1 MKALQLTI
9 DPNDKSPLGKKR
21 KQFNN
26 LLQKIDELKD
36 TIRQLEDQMQ
46 SGMVFFHAEILP
58 LQLKQQQVQ
67 ADYVRKLHQ
76 LYPHKTFTKKEREKI
91 VDLIL
96 SAAAEILGTV
106 DTDEKTEF
114 ADIQEIFDLY
124 NEDSWEEIQAEE
136 RQQVNET
143 ANAFFAS
150 MGVDLNLD
158 PDDDLET
165 VQEKTMAAAERF
177 KQEAVEREEAAA
189 KAPKNKKQAAQEAQ
203 ALNVQKVSKTI
214 YNDLVKLLH
223 PDLEQD
229 EALKMEKTEA
239 MKKVNL
245 AWQNNDFFGLLGLQ
259 SEYLSKHGD
268 DIARLPDQ
276 QFKYYIT
283 VLKTQKAELEA
294 QLGTYEMIPG
304 MAGYVYRHLTS
315 PNAYTMRALRAQ
327 AIREEKETLK
337 DQQHNLKLT
346 QSPETLKSALKG
358 YRITASEE
366 AFDPIELLYMM
377 ESMAKKGKK
386 RR

>member
-1 MKALQLTI
+1 MKALQLKI

-46 SGMVFFHAEILP
+46 SGMVFFHAEIMP
-58 LQLKQQQVQ
+58 LQRKQQQLQ

-91 VDLIL
+91 VDLIIT
-96 SAAAEILGTV
+96 SAAEILGMA
-106 DTDEKTEF
+106 DMDEKTEF

-124 NEDSWEEIQAEE
+124 SEESWEEMEAEG
-136 RQQVNET
+136 RQQANET
-143 ANAFFAS
+143 TNAFFAS

-158 PDDDLET
+158 PEDDLET
-165 VQEKTMAAAERF
+165 VQEKTMAAAERV
-177 KQEAVEREEAAA
+177 KQEAAEREEAAA
-189 KAPKNKKQAAQEAQ
+189 KTPKNKKQAAQEAQ
-203 ALNVQKVSKTI
+203 ALNVQKVSKSI

-245 AWQNNDFFGLLGLQ
+245 AWQNNDFFGLLSLQ

-283 VLKTQKAELEA
+283 VLKTQKAELEE

-304 MAGYVYRHLTS
+304 IPGYVYRHLTS
-315 PNAYTMRALRAQ
+315 PNAYTMRAMRAQ
-327 AIREEKETLK
+327 AVREEKETIK

-358 YRITASEE
+358 YRITQPED
-366 AFDPIELLYMM
+366 AFNPLELLQMM
-377 ESMAKKGKK
+377 EMMANNGKK